1 VNRLQNNRLQSLFEL
16 IHRLVPNDDEEDN
29 DGDGDKMHSSDTENN
44 EQLHRASIMNTFD
57 YYLLI

>member
-29 DGDGDKMHSSDTENN
+29 DGDGDKMHSSDTENIRTATQGQHY
-44 EQLHRASIMNTFD
+44 E
-57 YYLLI
+57 YL